1 MGLLETSLGHT
12 AFISLELSSSRL
24 GLATQDVLR
33 WPWPLQMS
41 GNLKELTEWT

>member
-12 AFISLELSSSRL
+12 AFISLEFSPSRL

-41 GNLKELTEWT
+41 GNPKELTK